1 MFSPKRKII
10 HIDMD
15 CFYAAIEM
23 RENPELQSK
32 PIAVGGNSSRSV
44 LCTCNYVARQYG
56 VRSAMPA
63 IKAKQLCPQ
72 LIILPVRMSLYK
84 SVSRQI
90 QQIFRQFTPLVEP
103 LSLDEAYLDVTD
115 CRAFDNSAT
124 LIANAIRKEILNKT
138 GLTASAGVAPN
149 KFLAKIASDENK
161 PNGIYVIS
169 PEKVAEFVD
178 TLPLIKIPGVGP
190 KTAEKLKKFGFTT
203 CADIRASSVKQLQP
217 IVGKLATTL
226 WQKSFGI
233 DDRPVITDR
242 ARKSIAVERTLEVNV
257 FTLDAAKAVIEQLVP
272 LLEQRWAKQPY
283 DVITQGIKI
292 KYADFKQHTIERK
305 VSNYYSIT
313 FYHLFEQLFAD
324 KDIQSGIRLI
334 GLFLG
339 VKKHSDA
346 NIKQLQLFD

>member
-1 MFSPKRKII
+1 M
-10 HIDMD
+10 
-15 CFYAAIEM
+15 
-23 RENPELQSK
+23 
-32 PIAVGGNSSRSV
+32 
-44 LCTCNYVARQYG
+44 
-56 VRSAMPA
+56 
-63 IKAKQLCPQ
+63 
-72 LIILPVRMSLYK
+72 
-84 SVSRQI
+84 
-90 QQIFRQFTPLVEP
+90 
-103 LSLDEAYLDVTD
+103 
-115 CRAFDNSAT
+115 
-124 LIANAIRKEILNKT
+124 IANAIRKEILNKT

-203 CADIRASSVKQLQP
+203 CADVRASSVKQLQP

-257 FTLDAAKAVIEQLVP
+257 FTLEAAKAVIEQLVP

-305 VSNYYSIT
+305 VSNYYAIT
-313 FYHLFEQLFAD
+313 FYHLFEQLLAD

-339 VKKHSDA
+339 VKKNSDA